1 MKMLKTLHVEFCMFY
16 VCYVQKFGRNESLLC
31 SAEKMTIDGIRC
43 YDEASVTGFG

>member
-1 MKMLKTLHVEFCMFY
+1 MLKTLYVEFCMFN
-16 VCYVQKFGRNESLLC
+16 VCDVQKFGRNESLSC